1 MIDPLGGSYFV
12 ETLTNEFEAKMLE
25 YMERV
30 EELGGTLR
38 AIELNYFQR
47 EIADFAY
54 DYAQRKASGDRAVV
68 GVNKFVDETEDHKV
82 EVHAADPHHRG
93 AQDRPAHGDQAGAR
107 QRARGGRR
115 SRALVEVA
123 KDPDANLMPAT
134 IDAVRAQA
142 SMGEIVYRLEELFG
156 RYSETPVF

>member
-1 MIDPLGGSYFV
+1 
-12 ETLTNEFEAKMLE
+12 MLE

-82 EVHAADPHHRG
+82 EVHPGDPTTEGRKI
-93 AQDRPAHGDQAGAR
+93 AR
-107 QRARGGRR
+107 LTEIKRERDNARVEETLQ
-115 SRALVEVA
+115 ALVEVA

-142 SMGEIVYRLEELFG
+142 SMGEIVYRLEGLFG